1 MRRANLII
9 VSLSFCFMFKAL
21 PFPHRTTTA
30 MAAADLIDETC
41 KNCAERSP
49 VLGYDFCIS
58 SLQEIPFSHTASL
71 PELAVISLKLALV
84 NATVTL
90 SSFQKLLEK
99 EASDPFAIACL
110 DDCLELYSDA
120 VPTLENSIAAF
131 RNEDYRGGLRRL
143 PIRVRSSSTATTMTT
158 KESVVYDDEYT
169 LLKDLKL
176 EIDTAEGTFSLC
188 LWIYLLS
195 SNPIPAT
202 IIRQMNSD
210 TGDDAPFL
218 VLNEEKK
225 IMLFPLLFLHNEA
238 PNSGDS
244 TSWAVFP
251 STSSEIEPLLDKWV
265 HVGCEV
271 SRDFVRLHMNG
282 VVVGEKPLSSA
293 LKNDSTSDDMK
304 RIILAGAGGGDG
316 KLQSYIHYAQVLPS
330 TSSVMDHFVKNPP
343 LELSIDSSCASE
355 IEEGSDGVWS
365 VVGGKASCR
374 RNFSLDV
381 VLLDAF
387 GHTVN
392 KEMEVVASLLYADNG
407 APVEKPRDSEA
418 PLLTSYDGIEYA
430 SYDRPSKLLH
440 GRASFKLKISQ
451 LSSKCDNRLFRIRFD
466 SPKTGRYPFLEAY
479 SRPIR
484 CISRNRN
491 TRTSSLQLKK
501 SISAAHLLEGP
512 QSLGLDDGSPE
523 IQLDAG
529 DGFFPVSTIRD
540 SKFTPPPKRVKAGSE
555 KSSVRVQADPI
566 VEPACNSNAFTTN
579 QDEHAFGISL
589 EKKHENLEGTDNT
602 PSDSESVQA
611 RNSAFKK
618 VTSSKNP
625 ISDLTVFKYC
635 LGSINERA
643 LLLKELATSATDQ
656 ELGDFAQQVSS
667 YTGCSHHR
675 CQILIAKQ
683 LVQEGAQV
691 WKSISQNSHQVLWD
705 NAIFEIEDQFI
716 KISRCRTRFL
726 TEQDLELLRRIA
738 GCRDYVTL
746 EIFEK
751 MWHWLYPIAF
761 ALSTDSINALW
772 VSTSP
777 KWIEGLITQDEAE
790 SSLRGPRGLQEPGTF
805 ILRFPTSRCWPHPDA
820 GSLVVTYVGADYTL
834 QHRLLSIDYWDVS
847 QKPLQ
852 DLLLAEPELT
862 RLGRVTRELTSRA

>member
-1 MRRANLII
+1 
-9 VSLSFCFMFKAL
+9 
-21 PFPHRTTTA
+21 
-30 MAAADLIDETC
+30 
-41 KNCAERSP
+41 
-49 VLGYDFCIS
+49 
-58 SLQEIPFSHTASL
+58 
-71 PELAVISLKLALV
+71 
-84 NATVTL
+84 
-90 SSFQKLLEK
+90 
-99 EASDPFAIACL
+99 
-110 DDCLELYSDA
+110 
-120 VPTLENSIAAF
+120 
-131 RNEDYRGGLRRL
+131 
-143 PIRVRSSSTATTMTT
+143 MTT
-158 KESVVYDDEYT
+158 KESVVHDDDYS

-176 EIDTAEGTFSLC
+176 EIDTAESTFSLC

-195 SNPIPAT
+195 SNPVPAT
-202 IIRQMNSD
+202 IIRQVNSD
-210 TGDDAPFL
+210 IEDDAPFL

-225 IMLFPLLFLHNEA
+225 MMLFPFSFLHNEA
-238 PNSGDS
+238 PNPGDS
-244 TSWAVFP
+244 TSWIGVP
-251 STSSEIEPLLDKWV
+251 SASSKIECPLDKWV

-271 SRDFVRLHMNG
+271 SRDFVRLHING
-282 VVVGEKPLSSA
+282 VVVGEKPVSSA

-304 RIILAGAGGGDG
+304 KVTLAGGEADG
-316 KLQSYIHYAQVLPS
+316 RFQNYIHYAQVLPL
-330 TSSVMDHFVKNPP
+330 TSSVKDHFLKNPP

-355 IEEGSDGVWS
+355 IEEGGDGVWS

-387 GHTVN
+387 GHPMN

-466 SPKTGRYPFLEAY
+466 SPKSGRYPFFEAY

-501 SISAAHLLEGP
+501 SISSAHLLDAP

-523 IQLDAG
+523 NQHNVG

-540 SKFTPPPKRVKAGSE
+540 PKFAPSPKRVKAGPE

-566 VEPACNSNAFTTN
+566 LEPVYNSNVFTTN
-579 QDEHAFGISL
+579 QGENAFGISL
-589 EKKHENLEGTDNT
+589 EEKHENPEGTDNT

-611 RNSAFKK
+611 RISAFKK
-618 VTSSKNP
+618 VTISKNP

-643 LLLKELATSATDQ
+643 LLLKEIVTSATDQ
-656 ELGDFAQQVSS
+656 EMGDFAQQVSL
-667 YTGCSHHR
+667 YTGCFHHR
-675 CQILIAKQ
+675 FQILIAKQ

-691 WKSISQNSHQVLWD
+691 WNSISQNSLQILWD
-705 NAIFEIEDQFI
+705 NAILEIEEQFMR
-716 KISRCRTRFL
+716 ISRCRTRCL
-726 TEQDLELLRRIA
+726 TEQDLELLKRIA
-738 GCRDYVTL
+738 GCRDYMTL
-746 EIFEK
+746 ENFEK
-751 MWHWLYPIAF
+751 MWHWLYPVAF
-761 ALSTDSINALW
+761 LLSTDSINAMW
-772 VSTSP
+772 MSTSP

-790 SSLRGPRGLQEPGTF
+790 SSLRGPRGLQGPGTF

-820 GSLVVTYVGADYTL
+820 GSLVVTYVGANYTL
-834 QHRLLSIDYWDVS
+834 HHRLLSIDYRDINK
-847 QKPLQ
+847 KPLQ

-862 RLGRVTRELTSRA
+862 RLGRVTRELTSHA